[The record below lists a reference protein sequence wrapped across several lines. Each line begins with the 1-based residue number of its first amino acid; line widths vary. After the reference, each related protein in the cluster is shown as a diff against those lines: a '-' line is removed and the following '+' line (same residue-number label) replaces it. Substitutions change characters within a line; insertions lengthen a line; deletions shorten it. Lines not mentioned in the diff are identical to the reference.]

1 MSRSDRLT
9 TFSKQVGF
17 ALHDDSA
24 VLTVVGVPCLL
35 KDGTV
40 STCSIATSYDTADRR
55 PTEQIGNAVHAVRI
69 TIAEER
75 DGLVYQA
82 DGTPI
87 GNHLAGDGKTWSAIS
102 IHKGW
107 SGHPEKDATAN
118 DLIHRY
124 AKRIIGAVAKA
135 GYSNVSFLTDSGP
148 FRFPN
153 TFEARAAIGP
163 LQDRIRQQSIAIIGL
178 GGTGAYLLD
187 LIAKTPVLAI
197 HGLDDDNMEWH
208 NFMRAPGAPTNDEL
222 RQQEPLS
229 KVKYYESRY
238 TSLRERIHLHPTRVD
253 DPTTFHQFLS
263 DHPIDFAFV
272 CTGPSAIGRQ
282 DVIYCTLSERAI
294 PFIDSGVNITVD
306 EDGIKGAVTT
316 SFYEAGSME
325 WRGAIPTSRVHGDF
339 LGYRNVQLPEVNALA
354 ASLAV
359 IEWRRRTAQYASKDT
374 SFLHKVRLETPTIR
388 TVRQ

>member
-17 ALHDDSA
+17 SLQDDSA
-24 VLTVVGVPCLL
+24 VLTAVDVPCLL

-55 PTEQIGNAVHAVRI
+55 PTEQIGNAVHAVLI

-102 IHKGW
+102 IQKGW

-135 GYSNVSFLTDSGP
+135 GYSNISFLTDSGP

-178 GGTGAYLLD
+178 GGTGSYLLD
-187 LIAKTPVLAI
+187 LVAKTPVLAI

-222 RQQEPLS
+222 WQQEPLS

-253 DPTTFHQFLS
+253 DQATFHQFLS
-263 DHPIDFAFV
+263 DYPIDFAFV
-272 CTGPSAIGRQ
+272 CTGPAANGRQ
-282 DVIYCTLSERAI
+282 DIIYSTLADRGI
-294 PFIDSGVNITVD
+294 PFIDSGVNITID
-306 EDGIKGAVTT
+306 EDGIKGAITT

-325 WRGAIPTSRVHGDF
+325 WREAIPTSILHGD
-339 LGYRNVQLPEVNALA
+339 LPGYRNVQLPEVNALA

-359 IEWRRRTAQYASKDT
+359 MEWRRRTGQYASTNT
-374 SFLHKVRLETPTIR
+374 SFLHKLRLEAPTIR

>member
-9 TFSKQVGF
+9 TFSKQIGF
-17 ALHDDSA
+17 SLHDDSE
-24 VLTVVGVPCLL
+24 VLTAVGVPCLL

-40 STCSIATSYDTADRR
+40 SNCSIATSYDVADRR
-55 PTEQIGNAVHAVRI
+55 LTEQIGNAVHAVCI
-69 TIAEER
+69 TIAEEC

-82 DGTPI
+82 DGKPI

-102 IHKGW
+102 IQKGW

-135 GYSNVSFLTDSGP
+135 GFSDVSFLTESGP

-208 NFMRAPGAPTNDEL
+208 NFMRAPGAPTPDEL

-229 KVKYYESRY
+229 KVEYYESRY
-238 TSLRERIHLHPTRVD
+238 TSLREGIQLHPMRVD
-253 DPTTFHQFLS
+253 DEATFHQFLS
-263 DHPIDFAFV
+263 DYPIDFAFV
-272 CTGPSAIGRQ
+272 CTGPSASGRQ
-282 DVIYCTLSERAI
+282 DMIYSTLAERGI
-294 PFIDSGVNITVD
+294 PFIDSGVNIAVE
-306 EDGIKGAVTT
+306 EDGIKGSITT

-325 WRGAIPTSRVHGDF
+325 WREAIPTSRVHGD
-339 LGYRNVQLPEVNALA
+339 LPGYRNVQLPEVNALA

-359 IEWRRRTAQYASKDT
+359 IEWRRRTGQYASRDN
-374 SFLHKVRLETPTIR
+374 SFLHKLRLEAPTIR